1 MEEIIKYLETLPKEA
16 LTHIVY
22 KLMVKGKLSYS
33 DITTL
38 HIQNMER
45 LSKAESEAYFR
56 LQAEVMKLVCGNKKD
71 RGKNIKDV
79 LQLLYNE
86 GRINVTQEKIDKYR

>member
-1 MEEIIKYLETLPKEA
+1 MEEIIKYLETLPKESI
-16 LTHIVY
+16 TYIIY
-22 KLMVKGKLSYS
+22 KLMVEGKVSYS

-56 LQAEVMKLVCGNKKD
+56 LQAEVMKLACGNKKD
-71 RGKNIKDV
+71 RGKNLKDV

-86 GRINVTQEKIDKYR
+86 GRINITQEKIDKYK

>member
-1 MEEIIKYLETLPKEA
+1 MDAVIKYLETLPKEA
-16 LTHIVY
+16 LTYIVY

-45 LSKAESEAYFR
+45 LSKAETEAYFR
-56 LQAEVMKLVCGNKKD
+56 LQAEVTKLVYGNKKD
-71 RGKNIKDV
+71 RGKNIRDI

-86 GRINVTQEKIDKYR
+86 GRINITQEKIDKYK

>member
-16 LTHIVY
+16 LTYIVY
-22 KLMVKGKLSYS
+22 ELMVKGKLSYS

-45 LSKAESEAYFR
+45 LTKAESEAYFR
-56 LQAEVMKLVCGNKKD
+56 LQAEVVKLACGNKKD
-71 RGKNIKDV
+71 RGKNIKDI
-79 LQLLYNE
+79 LQLLYDE
-86 GRINVTQEKIDKYR
+86 GRINMTQEKIDKYK

>member
-1 MEEIIKYLETLPKEA
+1 MEEIIKYLETLPKEV

-45 LSKAESEAYFR
+45 LSKVEGESFTTVVTANAIDYATALVNR
-56 LQAEVMKLVCGNKKD
+56 LKEESQC
-71 RGKNIKDV
+71 
-79 LQLLYNE
+79 
-86 GRINVTQEKIDKYR
+86 EK